1 MDSENFNYNK
11 SGNYQAYYKAQAPP
25 GGKSSICFGG
35 PEPVKKPEPKKPE
48 QEKVVPVDEAQKEN
62 SQPGSARSNAS
73 DKNEEKV
80 AELVTNARP
89 DPIKPKSND
98 IFAKTNYPV
107 SEMDKQGTQSQVN
120 KKPSTRVINPP
131 GGKSSGPLW

>member
-1 MDSENFNYNK
+1 MNSENFNYNK

-35 PEPVKKPEPKKPE
+35 PEPEKPKQKE
-48 QEKVVPVDEAQKEN
+48 QPVAPVEEAQKEN
-62 SQPGSARSNAS
+62 SQPGSARSVGSGKS
-73 DKNEEKV
+73 DENVTKP
-80 AELVTNARP
+80 AEPVTNTKL

-98 IFAKTNYPV
+98 IFGKPNYPNA
-107 SEMDKQGTQSQVN
+107 EANKQGTQPQNN